1 VIRDIRRGNDPASI
15 EITHRD
21 GSVLHVTVNG
31 FTADEG
37 QRHREEL
44 VRWFVASGIRLVGDE
59 ARRQ

>member
-21 GSVLHVTVNG
+21 GSVLHLTVDG
-31 FTADEG
+31 FTTDEG

-44 VRWFVASGIRLVGDE
+44 VRWFIASGIPLASEEG
-59 ARRQ
+59 RRQ